1 MLRDVNMFRQFSF
14 TVY

>member
-1 MLRDVNMFRQFSF
+1 MSRDVNMFRQFSF